1 MYTRLK
7 SHDTNF
13 KRVACIQ
20 LKRTIQNLS
29 IYCITIV
36 MKLECEGVVKNG
48 NITYDLHQILCSVVG
63 TVEP

>member
-1 MYTRLK
+1 MYPAKEDNTEPQHLY
-7 SHDTNF
+7 S
-13 KRVACIQ
+13 V
-20 LKRTIQNLS
+20 
-29 IYCITIV
+29 TIV